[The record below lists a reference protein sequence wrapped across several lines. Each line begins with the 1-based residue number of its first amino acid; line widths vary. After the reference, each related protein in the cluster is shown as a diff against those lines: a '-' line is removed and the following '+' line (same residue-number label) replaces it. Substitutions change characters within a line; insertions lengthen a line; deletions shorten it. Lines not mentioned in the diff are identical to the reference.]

1 MTQPLPADGLGDGT
15 EVEPITIT
23 VDITKL
29 TQQAASDY
37 RQELIRA
44 IWHPGTDFD
53 LVTNQGASDL
63 AAYEAQLV
71 RVDAYLA
78 TFPEKI

>member
-1 MTQPLPADGLGDGT
+1 MTQPLPSDGLGDGT
-15 EVEPITIT
+15 EVVPITIT
-23 VDITKL
+23 VDVTKL
-29 TQQAASDY
+29 TQQQASDY

-44 IWHPGTDFD
+44 IWNPGTDFD